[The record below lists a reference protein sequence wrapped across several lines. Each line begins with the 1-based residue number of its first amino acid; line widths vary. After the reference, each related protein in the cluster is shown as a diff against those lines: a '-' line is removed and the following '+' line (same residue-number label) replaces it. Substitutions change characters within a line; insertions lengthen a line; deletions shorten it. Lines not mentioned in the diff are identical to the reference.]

1 MSGCIAF
8 KKRTLKDIY
17 TSHIHRRFKNVL
29 SVADVPLLLLLPQ
42 RCSFMFCPQDGE
54 NLKF

>member
-1 MSGCIAF
+1 MGGCIAF
-8 KKRTLKDIY
+8 KKRTLKDVY
-17 TSHIHRRFKNVL
+17 MSRIHRRFKNVL